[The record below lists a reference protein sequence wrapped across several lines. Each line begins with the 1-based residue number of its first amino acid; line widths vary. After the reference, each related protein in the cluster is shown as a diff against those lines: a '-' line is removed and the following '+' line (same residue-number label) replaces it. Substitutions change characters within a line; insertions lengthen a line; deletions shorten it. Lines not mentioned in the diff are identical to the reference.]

1 MEFHLSDDS
10 PLSLVEMRFHV
21 PHSNVLG
28 PEEDQESSGPDPVKE
43 LHQKIL
49 AKADV
54 IQATGDAIVT
64 FSEIHC
70 LTPRYALLYLS
81 TCVIVPFVLYRGRY
95 SIKVYPS
102 FLQLHG
108 KTYDYKIPHK
118 SVMRLFLLPHNDQR
132 QMLFVIQL
140 DPPLRQG
147 QTRYYF
153 VMLSLPAEQ
162 DCEVALALTK

>member
-1 MEFHLSDDS
+1 MHICI
-10 PLSLVEMRFHV
+10 PYH
-21 PHSNVLG
+21 
-28 PEEDQESSGPDPVKE
+28 
-43 LHQKIL
+43 
-49 AKADV
+49 
-54 IQATGDAIVT
+54 
-64 FSEIHC
+64 
-70 LTPRYALLYLS
+70 
-81 TCVIVPFVLYRGRY
+81 RGRY

-118 SVMRLFLLPHNDQR
+118 SVLRLFLLPHNDQR

-153 VMLSLPAEQ
+153 VILSLPTEQ
-162 DCEVALALTK
+162 DRDISLALTKYVHK